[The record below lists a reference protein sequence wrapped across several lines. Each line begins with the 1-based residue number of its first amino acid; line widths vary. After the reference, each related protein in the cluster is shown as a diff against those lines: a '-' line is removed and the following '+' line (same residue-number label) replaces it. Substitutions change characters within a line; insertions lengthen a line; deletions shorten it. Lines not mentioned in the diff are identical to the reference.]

1 MRRAFLY
8 VPVFSSLFLL
18 KNYFKL
24 SNFCCFIA
32 VRGEGETCVGLSK
45 TFTRMK
51 ISISPSALEQNP
63 KSSRKRGH
71 KFSQEAALTGIYNE
85 ERISSAPDNT
95 NCRNSSSEQNDDNF
109 ASHRSEKGGGGRQGR
124 KSAFIFVIFHPQQ
137 FIFSVSQDFSLHGIS
152 EGKKEK
158 KTFVRWLHPLPIWVF
173 FCLHGV
179 RRRGRNPVFLAR
191 STKMLGLKIFTW
203 SSKKR

>member
-1 MRRAFLY
+1 M
-8 VPVFSSLFLL
+8 
-18 KNYFKL
+18 
-24 SNFCCFIA
+24 
-32 VRGEGETCVGLSK
+32 E
-45 TFTRMK
+45 

-109 ASHRSEKGGGGRQGR
+109 ASHPSEKGGGGRQGR

-158 KTFVRWLHPLPIWVF
+158 KLSFVDYILFRFEFSFVFTDGLGDEDEILFSLLEALNFWV
-173 FCLHGV
+173 
-179 RRRGRNPVFLAR
+179 
-191 STKMLGLKIFTW
+191 
-203 SSKKR
+203 